1 VVRKIAAIQDARP
14 VLTRP
19 APRPGP
25 EGHVIEVEVGGED
38 DGEDLAE
45 FDRENPT

>member
-1 VVRKIAAIQDARP
+1 
-14 VLTRP
+14 
-19 APRPGP
+19 
-25 EGHVIEVEVGGED
+25 VIEVEVGGED